1 MKHGQSLGL
10 QRCPHCNVAK
20 PNLQAVTDFS
30 TRDDNGRHAR
40 MWLCYRCTTCGG
52 ALLAVAPM
60 VDVNHPY
67 KMDITD
73 IWPAPQIVHESVP
86 ERARTFL
93 EQAIASIHAPAGAVL
108 LAGSAIDA
116 MLKEKGFKKGSLYS
130 RIESAATE
138 HLITAEMAEWAH
150 EVRLEAND
158 QRHADED
165 APLPNEAEA
174 SKSIEF
180 ATALAQFL
188 FVLPA
193 RVAIGRG
200 EK

>member
-10 QRCPHCNVAK
+10 LRCPHCNIAK
-20 PNLQAVTDFS
+20 PNLQAANSVATKDDKERH
-30 TRDDNGRHAR
+30 TRIW
-40 MWLCYRCTTCGG
+40 MCYKCTTCGG
-52 ALLAVAPM
+52 VLLAVAPV
-60 VDVNHPY
+60 VDQNDPY
-67 KMDITD
+67 RMEITD
-73 IWPAPQIVHESVP
+73 IWPSPQVVHESVP

-193 RVAIGRG
+193 RVAIGRAL
-200 EK
+200 K